1 MKSRFLNVALDKD
14 ETIEFEGFNPD
25 LSMSLWIKLE
35 QLNILRLSKRDSIS
49 SDTRGCTDMSTDMS
63 LPLLI
68 ALSLFVGIGDACGP
82 YTGLNQNRNLFRGRG
97 KTKITIPEQTR
108 TSISRT

>member
-35 QLNILRLSKRDSIS
+35 QLNILRLSKRDSIL
-49 SDTRGCTDMSTDMS
+49 SDTRG
-63 LPLLI
+63 
-68 ALSLFVGIGDACGP
+68 
-82 YTGLNQNRNLFRGRG
+82 
-97 KTKITIPEQTR
+97 
-108 TSISRT
+108 